1 MYPSFL
7 GIGADACRDDSV
19 APLADDSTPTF
30 GYPLP
35 KSSTTSIGC
44 RADRASRI
52 GSPRVSGSL
61 LFGVNGSVASSALRL
76 RGVTSLGFAARCR
89 TSSSPRATA
98 DISPCSRAPAIVQ
111 PARSP
116 LPIRFCPTSRSSGP
130 PRCFPDVRVIIMLRD
145 PIGRAW
151 SQVQLETNRPVSM
164 ETAKAHV
171 ASADSLERGNYPAI
185 VDRWMDHFPKERI
198 FVGFVDEAR
207 TRPLELVRAVLA
219 FLGVDP
225 DRLVSSLP
233 DPLNSSGVT
242 TIPTDLAL
250 DLAVRYRPVL
260 EEMASR
266 FDGPAEQWR
275 AAAERL
281 LEAPPQVEELPLPLA
296 DDLNP
301 ASTHLS
307 SGALAAG

>member
-7 GIGADACRDDSV
+7 GIGAQRAATTWLHHSLRQHPDLWLPPAKELHYFDWMSGGPSLTNRVTSGERLSALWRQRVRGEFRSAVARRDFARLRREMSYEFLSPSDSRY
-19 APLADDSTPTF
+19 LALFQSSGNRAAGEITPA
-30 GYPLP
+30 Y
-35 KSSTTSIGC
+35 
-44 RADRASRI
+44 
-52 GSPRVSGSL
+52 SL
-61 LFGVNGSVASSALRL
+61 LSDFEVKRAAALL
-76 RGVTSLGFAARCR
+76 
-89 TSSSPRATA
+89 
-98 DISPCSRAPAIVQ
+98 
-111 PARSP
+111 
-116 LPIRFCPTSRSSGP
+116 
-130 PRCFPDVRVIIMLRD
+130 PDVRVIIMLRD

-219 FLGVDP
+219 FLGVNP

-233 DPLNSSGVT
+233 DPVNSSGVT
-242 TIPTDLAL
+242 TIPTDIAL

-260 EEMASR
+260 DEMASR